1 MVMEFRFHPKNYSL
15 AKTIRS
21 GQLFRYTPI
30 GRGAF
35 HLVVGNRVCNVQQQ
49 EEFGTVSVYSDNR
62 DDMDFWRDFLAFE
75 EPDEVELKWL
85 MQRTPKLAEAY
96 EMGRGLRILH
106 QPAWEALV
114 GFIISQRNN
123 IPRIKQ
129 CVDRMCQKLGAPI
142 NLEDNR
148 FPTPEVILPGTLAD
162 CGLGYRES
170 YIYSVASAVKS
181 GELDLERLHSKSG
194 CSSIRALQELERLQ
208 GVGPKVARCVALF
221 GLGHTDLFPVD
232 IWIERAIRQGVM
244 AYEDI
249 EIFGRLS
256 GLIQQYVYYYMLQTN
271 GREA

>member
-35 HLVVGNRVCNVQQQ
+35 HLVSGNRVCNVQQQ

-106 QPAWEALV
+106 QPAWEALI

-181 GELDLERLHSKSG
+181 GELNLERLHAKSG
-194 CSSIRALQELERLQ
+194 CSSTRALQELERLQ

-232 IWIERAIRQGVM
+232 IWIERAIKQGVM

-249 EIFGRLS
+249 AIFGRLA